1 MLVIV
6 IDTYCILNLNR
17 NVKYFISSYKNN
29 NSLHININ
37 KILKIK
43 AKEIKLINKIIYFPE

>member
-43 AKEIKLINKIIYFPE
+43 AKEIKTNLF